1 VLKKLDILIIKAF
14 IGPFVATFFITLLVL
29 VMQFFWLYIDDFVG
43 KGLSTGIIFEFIW
56 YQSATLVPLALPLAV
71 LLSSLM
77 TFGNLG
83 ESYELVAIKS
93 AGISLLRFMQPLFF
107 VTLFICGVA
116 FMFANFIMPIANLKS
131 RTMLSDIYYAKPA
144 FNIKEGT
151 FYNAT
156 EDFAI
161 KIGKKEANDSVV
173 RDVIIYEKGTSL
185 QDNFLIAQSAVM
197 SITENKRFLQLKLR
211 NGWRY
216 QERGERGMPN
226 TEYIRLGFKEYK
238 KQFDL
243 SSLGVKRTADSVNKT
258 NQRMLSM
265 RQLSKAI
272 DSIERGEKAWAKRTN
287 ADVLSPLS
295 FIKYLDSNWQ
305 VPAKYT
311 VLKTKKFVVP
321 DSLKLVVQ
329 QDVTAQI
336 ANLKTS
342 NEVSVQQYKDRQK
355 DLRLHQI
362 EWHRKISLSL
372 ACLVLFIIGAPLGS
386 IIRKGGLGSPLVLS
400 IVFFMVFYF
409 LGTMGEKFAK
419 EGAIHPFTG
428 MWLSTFILVP
438 IGLFLTYKAMRD
450 SQLFNKEFYT
460 RFLRKLKAIAG
471 NRKALSKAS

>member
-1 VLKKLDILIIKAF
+1 
-14 IGPFVATFFITLLVL
+14 
-29 VMQFFWLYIDDFVG
+29 
-43 KGLSTGIIFEFIW
+43 
-56 YQSATLVPLALPLAV
+56 
-71 LLSSLM
+71 
-77 TFGNLG
+77 
-83 ESYELVAIKS
+83 
-93 AGISLLRFMQPLFF
+93 MQPLFF
-107 VTLFICGVA
+107 VTLIICGVA

-151 FYNAT
+151 FYSAT

-161 KIGKKEANDSVV
+161 KVGKKEANDSVV
-173 RDVIIYEKGTSL
+173 QDVIIYEKGSSL

-243 SSLGVKRTADSVNKT
+243 SSLGVKRTADSVNKS
-258 NQRMLSM
+258 NHRVLSM
-265 RQLSKAI
+265 RQLGNAI
-272 DSIERGEKAWAKRTN
+272 DSIQKQEKELKNRLKVE
-287 ADVLSPLS
+287 VLAPLD
-295 FIKYLDSNWQ
+295 FVKYLDSNWK
-305 VPAKYT
+305 VPAK
-311 VLKTKKFVVP
+311 KTTAKTFDALIP
-321 DSLKLVVQ
+321 DSLKTIIH
-329 QDVTAQI
+329 QDVAGQV
-336 ANLKTS
+336 ANLRVS
-342 NEVSVQQYKDRQK
+342 NDIALQQFKDRQK

-372 ACLVLFIIGAPLGS
+372 ACLVLFGIGAPLGS

-419 EGAIHPFTG
+419 EGAIHPFSG
-428 MWLSTFILVP
+428 MWLSTFILIP

-450 SQLFNKEFYT
+450 SQLFNKEFYLH
-460 RFLRKLKAIAG
+460 RWRLLKAFLQ
-471 NRKALSKAS
+471 RKKA